1 MIAYVIAPSCKAT
14 GYCATWRDIHIA
26 LHGKTEMQVITKR
39 FVVITHIFCARQ
51 KTKPQPRITRMRAN
65 FLNQFVKI
73 REIRG
78 KMLWL

>member
-1 MIAYVIAPSCKAT
+1 LYKPKSNVSRKLTADYRNAVPDFLRPI
-14 GYCATWRDIHIA
+14 
-26 LHGKTEMQVITKR
+26 

>member
-1 MIAYVIAPSCKAT
+1 MDGA
-14 GYCATWRDIHIA
+14 A
-26 LHGKTEMQVITKR
+26 LANI
-39 FVVITHIFCARQ
+39 VVITHIFCARQ